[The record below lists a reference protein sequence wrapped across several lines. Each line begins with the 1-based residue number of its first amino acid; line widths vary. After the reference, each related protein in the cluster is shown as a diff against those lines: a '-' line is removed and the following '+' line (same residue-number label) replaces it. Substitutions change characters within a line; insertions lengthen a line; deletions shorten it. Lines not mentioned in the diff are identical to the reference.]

1 MQCSHTIVLFVGKSC
16 NIIPSSGVMR
26 DAGVMM
32 LAKAL
37 PLGSLCIFEG
47 TINFSILMITLG
59 VILEL
64 TFIVKGYH

>member
-1 MQCSHTIVLFVGKSC
+1 
-16 NIIPSSGVMR
+16 MR

-47 TINFSILMITLG
+47 TINFSILMITLC